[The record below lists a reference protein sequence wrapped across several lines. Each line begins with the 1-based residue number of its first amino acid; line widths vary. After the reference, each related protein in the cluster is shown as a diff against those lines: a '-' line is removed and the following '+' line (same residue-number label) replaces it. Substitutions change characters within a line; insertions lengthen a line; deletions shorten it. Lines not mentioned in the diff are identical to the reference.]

1 MARLVIHDL
10 TTNYPRIDQTI
21 ANLPNAFFGAFNQ
34 AQDQQLKRELG
45 DLSKQKTQLELASL
59 GQKMQSQ
66 AAADQ
71 AWQSMMGG
79 ANSGQSLSLGDL
91 GGPASAVGGAYNA
104 NGKTPS
110 FAAIGGS
117 PSPLER
123 QAYDYFIARGWS
135 PAATAGILG
144 NLMAESNLRTNA
156 VNRGDGR
163 DGSDSIGIAQWN
175 GPRAVALRQF
185 AAEQGLDPSTLDAQ
199 LAFVDHELRTTERKT
214 GEALRSASDPRAA
227 ALTFAG
233 YERPA
238 GWTPSSPERAM
249 HADRRLAHAQR
260 VFTSYGARPE
270 GATQVAQADIP
281 MAGASPVQG
290 FAVPEASQPFTI
302 LPNLSTE
309 QLVQLRGLRGLDD
322 QRRGL
327 IDMALKERLDRQNAD
342 KPTDDIREYQFYVRQ
357 ATAAGQQPADFTTW
371 MRDNKKAGA
380 MTVDMTGEREES
392 KAFGKAVGE
401 SAAETMKAAGSASKQ
416 ISQLNNLQQRLEQ
429 VAQGRLAPGK
439 MKLTAFAKSLG
450 LNDEF
455 LEGIGLDPQKLG
467 DAQAIQAITGRMVVD
482 MIGSGGFPANNFSDA
497 DREFLLSTVPSLA
510 NDPRANKLIIE
521 TAKRA
526 AQMNIDKAR
535 AWRDWKKGNKD
546 GSFFDFETD
555 WIARMQQ
562 QDVFGDLRREAEALG
577 GAGAQQAGGDGGQS
591 RPVPVRTEE
600 DFRLLPPG
608 TVFIAPD
615 GTVRRKP

>member
-10 TTNYPRIDQTI
+10 TTQYPRIDQML
-21 ANLPNAFFGAFNQ
+21 ANLPNAFFSGFDQ
-34 AQDQQLKRELG
+34 ARERQLKSELG
-45 DLSKQKTQLELASL
+45 DLTKQKTQLELSKLNQDIQA
-59 GQKMQSQ
+59 QS
-66 AAADQ
+66 AADQ
-71 AWQSMMGG
+71 AVQSLMGG
-79 ANSGQSLSLGDL
+79 ATSAQPLSLGDL
-91 GGPASAVGGAYNA
+91 GGASRAISGIESGG
-104 NGKTPS
+104 
-110 FAAIGGS
+110 
-117 PSPLER
+117 R
-123 QAYDYFIARGWS
+123 YDA
-135 PAATAGILG
+135 LG
-144 NLMAESNLRTNA
+144 
-156 VNRGDGR
+156 
-163 DGSDSIGIAQWN
+163 
-175 GPRAVALRQF
+175 P
-185 AAEQGLDPSTLDAQ
+185 
-199 LAFVDHELRTTERKT
+199 TTKT
-214 GEALRSASDPRAA
+214 GDRAY
-227 ALTFAG
+227 G
-233 YERPA
+233 KYQVMGSNIPV
-238 GWTPSSPERAM
+238 WTEKYLGRRMTPEEFLASPEAQE
-249 HADRRLAHAQR
+249 AVFKGEFGRLAAK
-260 VFTSYGARPE
+260 YGPE
-270 GATQVAQADIP
+270 GAARAWFAGEGGMNDPNRRDILGTSVADYSRKFTTALGGEGGQRAQVAQADIP
-281 MAGASPVQG
+281 MAGGTPVQG

-302 LPNLSTE
+302 FPGASTE
-309 QLVQLRGLRGLDD
+309 RLVQVRGMRGLNDL
-322 QRRGL
+322 QRSL

-357 ATAAGQQPADFTTW
+357 ATEAGQQPADFTTW

-401 SAAETMKAAGSASKQ
+401 AAAETMKAAGSASKQ
-416 ISQLNNLQQRLEQ
+416 ISQLSNLERRLDQ
-429 VAQGRLAPGK
+429 VAQGRLVPGK

-450 LNDEF
+450 LSDKF
-455 LEGIGLDPQKLG
+455 LEDLGLDPQKLG

-535 AWRDWKKGNKD
+535 AWRDWKKENKD

-562 QDVFGDLRREAEALG
+562 QDVFGDLRREAEALAG
-577 GAGAQQAGGDGGQS
+577 GPAGAGAGQS

>member
-10 TTNYPRIDQTI
+10 TTQYPRIDQML
-21 ANLPNAFFGAFNQ
+21 ANLPNAFFSGFDQ
-34 AQDQQLKRELG
+34 ARERQLKSELG
-45 DLSKQKTQLELASL
+45 DLTKQKTQLELSKLNQDIQA
-59 GQKMQSQ
+59 QS
-66 AAADQ
+66 AADQ
-71 AWQSMMGG
+71 AWQSIMGG
-79 ANSGQSLSLGDL
+79 SSGSRMPSLGDL
-91 GGPASAVGGAYNA
+91 GGAANAIAGIESGGRYDALGPVTRTGDRAYGKYQVMGSNIPVWTEKYLGRRMTPEEFLASPEAQEAVFKGEFGRLAAKYGPEGAARAWFAGEGGMNDPNRKDILGTSVADYGRKFSERFGGVGGAQ
-104 NGKTPS
+104 P
-110 FAAIGGS
+110 
-117 PSPLER
+117 
-123 QAYDYFIARGWS
+123 
-135 PAATAGILG
+135 
-144 NLMAESNLRTNA
+144 
-156 VNRGDGR
+156 V
-163 DGSDSIGIAQWN
+163 
-175 GPRAVALRQF
+175 
-185 AAEQGLDPSTLDAQ
+185 
-199 LAFVDHELRTTERKT
+199 
-214 GEALRSASDPRAA
+214 
-227 ALTFAG
+227 
-233 YERPA
+233 
-238 GWTPSSPERAM
+238 
-249 HADRRLAHAQR
+249 
-260 VFTSYGARPE
+260 
-270 GATQVAQADIP
+270 QVAQADIP
-281 MAGASPVQG
+281 MAGATPAQG

-357 ATAAGQQPADFTTW
+357 ATAAGQQPVDFTTW

-401 SAAETMKAAGSASKQ
+401 AAAETMKAAASASKQ
-416 ISQLNNLQQRLEQ
+416 ISQLNNLQRRLEQ

-577 GAGAQQAGGDGGQS
+577 GAGAQQAGGGGGQS

-615 GTVRRKP
+615 GTIRRKP